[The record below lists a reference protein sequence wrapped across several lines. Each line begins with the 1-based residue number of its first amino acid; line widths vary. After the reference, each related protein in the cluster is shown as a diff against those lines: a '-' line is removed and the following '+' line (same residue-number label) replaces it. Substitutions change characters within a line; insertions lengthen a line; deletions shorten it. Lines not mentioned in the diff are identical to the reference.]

1 MCVGL
6 KMVFTLQM
14 TILMEMIII
23 YWNWGYPTFSDKP
36 KKTARPGTEYHKI
49 PLDHPNSYRTKKRQ
63 DIQKPPNLAI
73 KQLLM
78 SIFPLRKIG

>member
-14 TILMEMIII
+14 TILREMIII

-36 KKTARPGTEYHKI
+36 KKGKAWH
-49 PLDHPNSYRTKKRQ
+49 
-63 DIQKPPNLAI
+63 
-73 KQLLM
+73 
-78 SIFPLRKIG
+78 